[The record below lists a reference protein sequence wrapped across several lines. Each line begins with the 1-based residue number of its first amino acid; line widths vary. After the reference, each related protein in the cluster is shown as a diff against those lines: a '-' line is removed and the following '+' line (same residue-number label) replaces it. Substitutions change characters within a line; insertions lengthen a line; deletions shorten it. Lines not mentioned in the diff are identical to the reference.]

1 MSNILSRFADIMSAN
16 VNALLDK
23 FEDPAKMCDQYIRNM
38 TEDLAEVKKETA
50 EVMAEEKRC
59 KRLYEENLAQVEKY
73 TNLAKK
79 ALEAGNDED
88 AKVFIAK
95 KQELE
100 ARGASLKTSYDVA
113 AANSEKMRQLHDKL
127 TTDIQQLKDRR
138 EAVKAKVAV
147 AKTQE
152 TINKYAGAA
161 EKHANAMDV
170 FSRMEDKA
178 DRMLDSANAEA
189 ELNAAAEVADPAKAL
204 EAKYSS
210 GGNQAV
216 EDELAAMKAE
226 LGV

>member
-1 MSNILSRFADIMSAN
+1 MSILSRFADIMSAN

-23 FEDPAKMCDQYIRNM
+23 LEDPAKMCDQYIRDM

-50 EVMAEEKRC
+50 EIMAEEKRC
-59 KRLYEENLAQVEKY
+59 KRLYEDNLAEVEKY
-73 TNLAKK
+73 LDLAKK
-79 ALEAGNDED
+79 ALAAGNDDD

-100 ARGASLKTSYDVA
+100 ARGANLKTAYDAA

-127 TTDIQQLKDRR
+127 TNDIQQLKDRR

-152 TINKYAGAA
+152 TVNKYAGSAQRV
-161 EKHANAMDV
+161 EGAMDA
-170 FSRMEDKA
+170 FSRMEEKA
-178 DRMLDSANAEA
+178 DKMLDSANAEA
-189 ELNAAAEVADPAKAL
+189 ELNAAASTADPAKAL
-204 EAKYSS
+204 EAKYAKGSTE
-210 GGNQAV
+210 AV
-216 EDELAAMKAE
+216 DDELAALKAE

>member
-1 MSNILSRFADIMSAN
+1 MSVLSRFADIMSAN

-23 FEDPAKMCDQYIRNM
+23 FEDPAKMCDQYIRDM

-50 EVMAEEKRC
+50 SIMAEEKRC
-59 KRLYEENLAQVEKY
+59 KRLYEDNLAEVEKY
-73 TNLAKK
+73 TSLAKK

-100 ARGASLKTSYDVA
+100 ANGENLKIAYDAA

-127 TTDIQQLKDRR
+127 TADIQQLKNRR
-138 EAVKAKVAV
+138 DAVKAKVAV

-152 TINKYAGAA
+152 TVNKYAGASQ
-161 EKHANAMDV
+161 KVTGAMDA
-170 FSRMEDKA
+170 FSRMEEKA
-178 DRMLDSANAEA
+178 DKMLDSANAEA
-189 ELNAAAEVADPAKAL
+189 ELNSLSADVDPAKAL
-204 EAKYSS
+204 EAKYSK

-216 EDELAAMKAE
+216 EDELARMKAE

>member
-1 MSNILSRFADIMSAN
+1 
-16 VNALLDK
+16 
-23 FEDPAKMCDQYIRNM
+23 
-38 TEDLAEVKKETA
+38 
-50 EVMAEEKRC
+50 MAEEKRC
-59 KRLYEENLAQVEKY
+59 KRLYEDNLAEVEKY

-79 ALEAGNDED
+79 ALAAGNEED

-100 ARGASLKTSYDVA
+100 AKGSNLKIAYDAA

-127 TTDIQQLKDRR
+127 TLDIQQLKERR

-152 TINKYAGAA
+152 TVNKYAGTAA
-161 EKHANAMDV
+161 RTEGTMSA
-170 FSRMEDKA
+170 FSRMEEKA

-189 ELNAAAEVADPAKAL
+189 ELNSAASNADPAKAL
-204 EAKYSS
+204 EAKYASGSS
-210 GGNQAV
+210 QSV
-216 EDELAAMKAE
+216 DDELAALKAE

>member
-1 MSNILSRFADIMSAN
+1 MSILSRFIDIMSAN

-23 FEDPAKMCDQYIRNM
+23 IEDPGKMCDQYIRKM

-50 EVMAEEKRC
+50 QIMAEEKRC
-59 KRLYEENLAQVEKY
+59 KRLYEDNLAEIEKY

-100 ARGASLKTSYDVA
+100 AKGVGLKNTYDAA

-127 TTDIQQLKDRR
+127 TGDIQQLKDRR

-152 TINKYAGAA
+152 TVNKYAGAA
-161 EKHANAMDV
+161 EKHVGAMDA
-170 FSRMEDKA
+170 FSRMEEKA
-178 DRMLDSANAEA
+178 DKMLDSANAEA
-189 ELNAAAEVADPAKAL
+189 ELNAAAETVDPAKAL

-210 GGNQAV
+210 SNDKSV
-216 EDELAAMKAE
+216 DDELAAMKAE
-226 LGV
+226 LGI

>member
-1 MSNILSRFADIMSAN
+1 MSVLSRFADIMSAN

-59 KRLYEENLAQVEKY
+59 KRLYEDNLLEVEKY

-88 AKVFIAK
+88 AKVFISK
-95 KQELE
+95 KQSLE
-100 ARGASLKTSYDVA
+100 SQGANLKIAYDAA
-113 AANSEKMRQLHDKL
+113 AANAEKMRQLHDKL
-127 TTDIQQLKDRR
+127 TADIQQLKNRR

-152 TINKYAGAA
+152 TVNKYAGSA
-161 EKHANAMDV
+161 ERAQGAMDA

-178 DRMLDSANAEA
+178 DRMLDAANAEA
-189 ELNAAAEVADPAKAL
+189 ELNSAADTVDPAVAL
-204 EAKYSS
+204 EAKYGKGSS
-210 GGNQAV
+210 QSV

>member
-1 MSNILSRFADIMSAN
+1 MSILSRFADIMSAN

-23 FEDPAKMCDQYIRNM
+23 LEDPAKMCDQYIRDM

-50 EVMAEEKRC
+50 QIMAEEQKC
-59 KRLYEENLAQVEKY
+59 KRLYEENLAEVEKY
-73 TNLAKK
+73 MGLAKK

-100 ARGASLKTSYDVA
+100 AKGASLKATYDAA

-127 TTDIQQLKDRR
+127 TTDIQSLKERR

-152 TINKYAGAA
+152 TVNKYAGSAQRV
-161 EKHANAMDV
+161 EGAMDA
-170 FSRMEDKA
+170 FSRMEEKA

-189 ELNAAAEVADPAKAL
+189 ELNAMSSSTDPAAAL
-204 EAKYSS
+204 AAKYGKGSS
-210 GGNQAV
+210 QSV

>member
-1 MSNILSRFADIMSAN
+1 MSILSRFADIMSAN

-23 FEDPAKMCDQYIRNM
+23 LEDPSKMCDQYIRDM

-59 KRLYEENLAQVEKY
+59 KRLYEENLAEVEKY
-73 TNLAKK
+73 MGLAKK
-79 ALEAGNDED
+79 ALEAGSDED

-100 ARGASLKTSYDVA
+100 AKGANLKTAYDAA

-127 TTDIQQLKDRR
+127 TSDIQELKDRR
-138 EAVKAKVAV
+138 EAVKAKVSV

-152 TINKYAGAA
+152 TVNKYASTAA
-161 EKHANAMDV
+161 KTDSTMSA
-170 FSRMEDKA
+170 FSRMEEKA
-178 DRMLDSANAEA
+178 DRMLDSANAVA
-189 ELNAAAEVADPAKAL
+189 ELDAAATTADPAKEL
-204 EAKYSS
+204 EAKYAKGSS
-210 GGNQAV
+210 QSV
-216 EDELAAMKAE
+216 DDELAALKAE

>member
-1 MSNILSRFADIMSAN
+1 MSILSRFGDIMSAN

-23 FEDPAKMCDQYIRNM
+23 IEDPGKMCDQYIRKM

-50 EVMAEEKRC
+50 QIMAEEKRC
-59 KRLYEENLAQVEKY
+59 KRLYEDNLAEVEKY

-100 ARGASLKTSYDVA
+100 AKGVGLKTTYDAA

-127 TTDIQQLKDRR
+127 TSDIQQLKDRR

-152 TINKYAGAA
+152 TVNKYAGAA
-161 EKHANAMDV
+161 DRHVGAMDA

-189 ELNAAAEVADPAKAL
+189 ELNAAAETVDPAKAL
-204 EAKYSS
+204 EEKYSS
-210 GGNQAV
+210 SGSQSV

>member
-1 MSNILSRFADIMSAN
+1 MSILSRFADIMSAN

-23 FEDPAKMCDQYIRNM
+23 LEDPAKMCDQYIRDM

-50 EVMAEEKRC
+50 QIMAEEQKC
-59 KRLYEENLAQVEKY
+59 KRLYEENLAEVEKY
-73 TNLAKK
+73 MGLAKK

-100 ARGASLKTSYDVA
+100 AKGTSLKATYDAA

-127 TTDIQQLKDRR
+127 TTDIQSLKDRR

-152 TINKYAGAA
+152 TVNKYAGSAQRV
-161 EKHANAMDV
+161 EGAMDA
-170 FSRMEDKA
+170 FSRMEEKA

-189 ELNAAAEVADPAKAL
+189 ELNAMSSNADPAVAL
-204 EAKYSS
+204 AAKYGKGSS
-210 GGNQAV
+210 QSV